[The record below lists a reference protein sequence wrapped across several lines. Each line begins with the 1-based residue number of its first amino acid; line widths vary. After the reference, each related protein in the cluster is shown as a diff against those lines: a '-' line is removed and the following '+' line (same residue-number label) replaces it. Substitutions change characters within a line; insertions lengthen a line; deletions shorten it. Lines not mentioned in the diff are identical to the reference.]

1 MNFISFPLNDQ
12 YSSVEFSTNKTEPNH
27 LFKIRDMSPFGL
39 CFLVKE
45 GSAVLNH
52 LKVGDIMEMKCYQPK
67 KAKRPELIKTKIKH
81 ITKND
86 LGRYK
91 GNYLVG
97 LSVIENGDSSP

>member
-1 MNFISFPLNDQ
+1 MDFVSFPINDQ
-12 YSSVEFSTNKTEPNH
+12 YSSVEFSTSKTEPNH
-27 LFKIRDMSPFGL
+27 LYKIRGMSPSGL
-39 CFLVKE
+39 CILVKE

-52 LKVGDIMEMKCYQPK
+52 LKVGAIMEMKCYQPK
-67 KAKRPELIKTKIKH
+67 KAKGPELIKTKIKH

-97 LSVIENGDSSP
+97 LSVIENRNPNP